1 MLQIE
6 GRVGSKHSLAV
17 GVVVLP
23 ICCSLCVGPCNIRE
37 ELDKEVL
44 HSYNTT
50 LHKQTRSAPHN
61 STSQL
66 TGSSSR
72 GRPLASDQAPSTRG
86 LTMTPL
92 S

>member
-1 MLQIE
+1 MLQIV
-6 GRVGSKHSLAV
+6 GRLRSKHSLAV

-23 ICCSLCVGPCNIRE
+23 ICCSLCVGPCNIRK

-50 LHKQTRSAPHN
+50 LQKQTWSAPHT

-66 TGSSSR
+66 TGSRAAGADHWPVIRHHQQGGSR
-72 GRPLASDQAPSTRG
+72 
-86 LTMTPL
+86 
-92 S
+92 